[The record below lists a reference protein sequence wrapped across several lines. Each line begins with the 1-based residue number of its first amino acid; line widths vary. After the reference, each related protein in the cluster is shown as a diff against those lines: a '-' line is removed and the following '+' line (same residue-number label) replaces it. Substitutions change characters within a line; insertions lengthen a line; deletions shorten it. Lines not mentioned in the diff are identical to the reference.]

1 MYSQTGTS
9 KDRTARN
16 RKTRERSEGLTDSD
30 DTPSNIDSRKPRVM
44 IVEDHAV
51 LRESLRMY
59 FEIKGFETNVAGG
72 YEDALKAADG
82 FKPDVAICDRQL
94 DGNRDG
100 VDVARDL
107 QRKFGCAIVFV
118 SGTSME
124 KLRSETRD
132 LDVVAYMK
140 KPVLP
145 TRIEGAIS
153 SIASRGS
160 GNRN

>member
-9 KDRTARN
+9 NDRTARN
-16 RKTRERSEGLTDSD
+16 RKARERSDDPTDSED
-30 DTPSNIDSRKPRVM
+30 AYSNIDSRKLRVL

-59 FEIKGFETNVAGG
+59 FEIKGFETNVASA
-72 YEDALKAADG
+72 YEDALRVADG
-82 FKPDVAICDRQL
+82 FEPDVAICDRQL
-94 DGNRDG
+94 GGNKDG

-107 QRKFGCAIVFV
+107 QRKFDCAIVFV

-132 LDVVAYMK
+132 IDVVAYMK

-145 TRIEGAIS
+145 TRIEGAIR